1 MWVRNKLVLRA
12 VGNRPDRFDVAKLLE
27 LAPDLVIVDGLI
39 GGGIPESDYEIPL
52 QLLQGRSPFNVA
64 DE

>member
-1 MWVRNKLVLRA
+1 MWVDNLYVLRA

-39 GGGIPESDYEIPL
+39 GGGIPERDYEIPL
-52 QLLQGRSPFNVA
+52 QLLWRRSPFNGE